1 MTTRGYNIDEE
12 AVRQAKGTWF
22 RIREQFIRVLR
33 KNPNLLIGLI
43 VLIFFSILCGAA
55 QFWER
60 IDPLMLDPDDRIQGP
75 SWKHWFGTDNAG
87 RDIYS
92 RTLHGGRV
100 SLMVGFFV
108 AIFTTAVGM
117 VIGLIS
123 GYTPKLDMIIQRVM
137 DAIMSFPTLLLALAL
152 VAMLGSSL
160 WNVIGVITFVDT
172 PRMVR
177 IVRATVLSL
186 REQMYIDAARSIGA
200 PTWRILFVHLAP
212 NTMAPVLVQATYIFA
227 LAILTEASLSFLG
240 LGIPPENPSWGN
252 ILALGRTFLQQA
264 FWISFFPGLLLT
276 INVLA
281 MNLVGDGLRAVSYT
295 HLTLPTIYS
304 V

>member
-1 MTTRGYNIDEE
+1 MTTRGYNVDEE

-22 RIREQFIRVLR
+22 RIREQFIRVLK

-281 MNLVGDGLRAVSYT
+281 MNLVGDGLRDAFDPKLSRST
-295 HLTLPTIYS
+295 
-304 V
+304 

>member
-1 MTTRGYNIDEE
+1 MTTTRGYNIDEE
-12 AVRQAKGTWF
+12 AIRQAKGTWF
-22 RIREQFIRVLR
+22 RIREQFIRVLK

-281 MNLVGDGLRAVSYT
+281 MNLVGDGLRDAFDPKLSRST
-295 HLTLPTIYS
+295 
-304 V
+304 

>member
-12 AVRQAKGTWF
+12 AVRQAKGSWF

-252 ILALGRTFLQQA
+252 ILALGRTFLFSYKPGA
-264 FWISFFPGLLLT
+264 PPTPKKSGLLIFL
-276 INVLA
+276 
-281 MNLVGDGLRAVSYT
+281 LVSTYFT
-295 HLTLPTIYS
+295 FNIS
-304 V
+304 MI

>member
-22 RIREQFIRVLR
+22 RIREQFLRVLK

-186 REQMYIDAARSIGA
+186 REQMYIDAARAIGA

-281 MNLVGDGLRAVSYT
+281 MNLVGDGLRDAFDPKLSRST
-295 HLTLPTIYS
+295 
-304 V
+304 

>member
-1 MTTRGYNIDEE
+1 MTSRGYNVDEE
-12 AVRQAKGTWF
+12 AIRQAKGTWF
-22 RIREQFIRVLR
+22 RYREQFVRVLR

-43 VLIFFSILCGAA
+43 VLTFFIILCGFA

-60 IDPLMLDPDDRIQGP
+60 IDPLMLDPDDRLQGP
-75 SWKHWFGTDNAG
+75 NWKHWFGTDNAG

-108 AIFTTAVGM
+108 AVFTTLVGM
-117 VIGLIS
+117 VLGLIS
-123 GYTPKLDMIIQRVM
+123 GYTPKIDIVLQRIM
-137 DAIMSFPTLLLALAL
+137 DSIMSFPTLLLALAL
-152 VAMLGSSL
+152 VAMLGSSM

-177 IVRATVLSL
+177 IVRATVLTL
-186 REQMYIDAARSIGA
+186 REQMYIDAARALGT

-212 NTMAPVLVQATYIFA
+212 NTMAPVLVQATYVFA

-264 FWISFFPGLLLT
+264 FWISFFPGFLLT
-276 INVLA
+276 INVMA
-281 MNLVGDGLRAVSYT
+281 MNLVGDGLRDAFDPKMSR
-295 HLTLPTIYS
+295 S

>member
-1 MTTRGYNIDEE
+1 MTTRGYNVDEE

-22 RIREQFIRVLR
+22 RVREQFIRVLK

-108 AIFTTAVGM
+108 AVFTTLVGM
-117 VIGLIS
+117 IIGLIS

-177 IVRATVLSL
+177 IVRATVLTL
-186 REQMYIDAARSIGA
+186 REQMYIDAARALGT

-281 MNLVGDGLRAVSYT
+281 MNLVGDGLRDAFDPKLSRRA
-295 HLTLPTIYS
+295 
-304 V
+304 

>member
-1 MTTRGYNIDEE
+1 MTTTRGYNIDEE

-22 RIREQFIRVLR
+22 RLREQFVRVLR

-43 VLIFFSILCGAA
+43 VLIFFSIFCGFA

-100 SLMVGFFV
+100 SLLVGFFV

-152 VAMLGSSL
+152 VAMLGSSM

-177 IVRATVLSL
+177 IVRATVLTL
-186 REQMYIDAARSIGA
+186 REQMYIDAARALGT

-212 NTMAPVLVQATYIFA
+212 NTMAPVLVQATYVFA

-264 FWISFFPGLLLT
+264 FWISFFPGVLLT
-276 INVLA
+276 INVMA
-281 MNLVGDGLRAVSYT
+281 MNLVGDGLRDAFDPKMSRS
-295 HLTLPTIYS
+295 L
-304 V
+304 

>member
-1 MTTRGYNIDEE
+1 MTTTRGYNIDEE

-22 RIREQFIRVLR
+22 RTREQFFRVLR

-43 VLIFFSILCGAA
+43 ILTFFLILCGFA

-60 IDPLMLDPDDRIQGP
+60 IDPLMLDPDDRLQGP
-75 SWKHWFGTDNAG
+75 NWKHWFGTDNAG

-108 AIFTTAVGM
+108 AVFTTLVGM
-117 VIGLIS
+117 TLGLIS
-123 GYTPKLDMIIQRVM
+123 GYTPKIDIVLQRIM
-137 DAIMSFPTLLLALAL
+137 DSIMSFPTLLLALAL
-152 VAMLGSSL
+152 VAMLGSSM
-160 WNVIGVITFVDT
+160 WNVIGVISFVDT

-177 IVRATVLSL
+177 IVRATVLTL
-186 REQMYIDAARSIGA
+186 REQMYIDAAKALGA

-212 NTMAPVLVQATYIFA
+212 NTMAPVLVQATYVFA

-264 FWISFFPGLLLT
+264 FWISFFPGFLLT
-276 INVLA
+276 INVMA
-281 MNLVGDGLRAVSYT
+281 MNLVGDGLRDAFDPKMSR
-295 HLTLPTIYS
+295 S

>member
-1 MTTRGYNIDEE
+1 MTTTRGYNIDEE
-12 AVRQAKGTWF
+12 AVRQAQGTWF
-22 RIREQFIRVLR
+22 RIREQFIRVLK

-43 VLIFFSILCGAA
+43 VLIFFSIFCGAA

-281 MNLVGDGLRAVSYT
+281 MNLVGDGLRDAFDPKLSRST
-295 HLTLPTIYS
+295 
-304 V
+304 

>member
-22 RIREQFIRVLR
+22 RIREQFIRVLK

-252 ILALGRTFLQQA
+252 ILALGRTFLQQG
-264 FWISFFPGLLLT
+264 FWISFFAGLLLT

-281 MNLVGDGLRAVSYT
+281 MNLVGDGLRDAFDPKLSRST
-295 HLTLPTIYS
+295 
-304 V
+304 

>member
-22 RIREQFIRVLR
+22 RIREQFIRVLK

-252 ILALGRTFLQQA
+252 ILALGRTCLQQA

-281 MNLVGDGLRAVSYT
+281 MNLVGDGLRDAFDPKLSRST
-295 HLTLPTIYS
+295 
-304 V
+304 

>member
-12 AVRQAKGTWF
+12 AIRQAKGTWF
-22 RIREQFIRVLR
+22 RIREQFIRVLK

-281 MNLVGDGLRAVSYT
+281 MNLVGDGLRDAFDPKLSRST
-295 HLTLPTIYS
+295 
-304 V
+304 

>member
-1 MTTRGYNIDEE
+1 MTTTRGYNIDEE

-22 RIREQFIRVLR
+22 RIREQFLRVLK

-281 MNLVGDGLRAVSYT
+281 MNLVGDGLRDAFDPKLSRST
-295 HLTLPTIYS
+295 
-304 V
+304 

>member
-12 AVRQAKGTWF
+12 AIRQAKGTWF

-281 MNLVGDGLRAVSYT
+281 MNLVGDGLRDAFDPKLSRST
-295 HLTLPTIYS
+295 
-304 V
+304 

>member
-22 RIREQFIRVLR
+22 RVREQFIRVLK

-108 AIFTTAVGM
+108 AVFTTLVGM
-117 VIGLIS
+117 IIGLIS

-177 IVRATVLSL
+177 IVRATVLTL
-186 REQMYIDAARSIGA
+186 REQMYIDAARALGA

-281 MNLVGDGLRAVSYT
+281 MNLVGDGLRDAFDPKLSRRA
-295 HLTLPTIYS
+295 
-304 V
+304 

>member
-12 AVRQAKGTWF
+12 AVRQAKGSWF

-60 IDPLMLDPDDRIQGP
+60 IDPLMLDPDDSIQGP

-281 MNLVGDGLRAVSYT
+281 MNLVGDGLRDAFDPKLSRST
-295 HLTLPTIYS
+295 
-304 V
+304 

>member
-1 MTTRGYNIDEE
+1 MTTTRGYNIDEE
-12 AVRQAKGTWF
+12 AVRQAQGTWF
-22 RIREQFIRVLR
+22 RIREQFIRVLK

-43 VLIFFSILCGAA
+43 VLICFSILCGAA

-60 IDPLMLDPDDRIQGP
+60 IDPLMLDPDDRLQGP
-75 SWKHWFGTDNAG
+75 NWKHWFGTDNAG

-152 VAMLGSSL
+152 VAMLGSSM

-177 IVRATVLSL
+177 IVRATVLTL
-186 REQMYIDAARSIGA
+186 REQMYIDAARALGT

-281 MNLVGDGLRAVSYT
+281 MNLVGDGLRDAFDPKLSRST
-295 HLTLPTIYS
+295 
-304 V
+304 

>member
-12 AVRQAKGTWF
+12 AVRQAKGSWF

-186 REQMYIDAARSIGA
+186 REQMYIDAAGSIGA

-281 MNLVGDGLRAVSYT
+281 MNLVGDGLRDAFDPKLSRST
-295 HLTLPTIYS
+295 
-304 V
+304 

>member
-22 RIREQFIRVLR
+22 RVREQFIRVLK

-108 AIFTTAVGM
+108 AVFTTLVGM
-117 VIGLIS
+117 IIGLIS
-123 GYTPKLDMIIQRVM
+123 GYTPKLDMVIQRVM

-177 IVRATVLSL
+177 IVRATVLTL
-186 REQMYIDAARSIGA
+186 REQMYIDAARALGA

-281 MNLVGDGLRAVSYT
+281 MNLVGDGLRDAFDPKLSRRA
-295 HLTLPTIYS
+295 
-304 V
+304 

>member
-1 MTTRGYNIDEE
+1 MTTTRGYNIDEE

-281 MNLVGDGLRAVSYT
+281 MNLVGDGLRDAFDPKLSRST
-295 HLTLPTIYS
+295 
-304 V
+304 

>member
-1 MTTRGYNIDEE
+1 MTTRGYNVDEE

-22 RIREQFIRVLR
+22 RIREQFIRVLK

-92 RTLHGGRV
+92 RTLHGGRI

-281 MNLVGDGLRAVSYT
+281 MNLVGDGLRDAFDPKLSRST
-295 HLTLPTIYS
+295 
-304 V
+304 

>member
-12 AVRQAKGTWF
+12 AVRQAKGSWF

-60 IDPLMLDPDDRIQGP
+60 IDPLMLNPDDRIQGP

-281 MNLVGDGLRAVSYT
+281 MNLVGDGLRDAFDPKLSRST
-295 HLTLPTIYS
+295 
-304 V
+304 

>member
-12 AVRQAKGTWF
+12 AVRQAKGSWF

-186 REQMYIDAARSIGA
+186 REQMYIDAARAIGA

-281 MNLVGDGLRAVSYT
+281 MNLVGDGLRDAFDPKLSRST
-295 HLTLPTIYS
+295 
-304 V
+304 

>member
-1 MTTRGYNIDEE
+1 MTTTRGYNIDEE
-12 AVRQAKGTWF
+12 AVRQAQGTWF
-22 RIREQFIRVLR
+22 RVREQFLRVLK

-43 VLIFFSILCGAA
+43 VLICFSILCGAA

-60 IDPLMLDPDDRIQGP
+60 IDPLMLDPDDRLQGP
-75 SWKHWFGTDNAG
+75 NWKHWFGTDNAG

-100 SLMVGFFV
+100 SLLVGFFV

-152 VAMLGSSL
+152 VAMLGSSM

-177 IVRATVLSL
+177 IVRATVLTL
-186 REQMYIDAARSIGA
+186 REQMYIDAARALGT

-281 MNLVGDGLRAVSYT
+281 MNLVGDGLRDAFDPKLSRST
-295 HLTLPTIYS
+295 
-304 V
+304 

>member
-123 GYTPKLDMIIQRVM
+123 GYTPKLDRIIQRVM

-281 MNLVGDGLRAVSYT
+281 MNLVGDGLRDAFDPKLSRRA
-295 HLTLPTIYS
+295 
-304 V
+304 

>member
-1 MTTRGYNIDEE
+1 MTTRGYNVDEE

-22 RIREQFIRVLR
+22 RVREQFIRVLK

-281 MNLVGDGLRAVSYT
+281 MNLVGDGLRDAFDPKLSRST
-295 HLTLPTIYS
+295 
-304 V
+304 

>member
-1 MTTRGYNIDEE
+1 MTTTRGYNIDEE
-12 AVRQAKGTWF
+12 AVRQAQGTWF
-22 RIREQFIRVLR
+22 RVREQFLRVLK

-43 VLIFFSILCGAA
+43 VLICFSILCGAA

-60 IDPLMLDPDDRIQGP
+60 IDPLMLDPDDRLQGP
-75 SWKHWFGTDNAG
+75 NWKHWFGTDNAG

-152 VAMLGSSL
+152 VAMLGSSM

-177 IVRATVLSL
+177 IVRATVLTL
-186 REQMYIDAARSIGA
+186 REQMYIDAARALGT

-281 MNLVGDGLRAVSYT
+281 MNLVGDGLRDAFDPKLSRRA
-295 HLTLPTIYS
+295 
-304 V
+304 

>member
-22 RIREQFIRVLR
+22 RIREQFLRVLK

-281 MNLVGDGLRAVSYT
+281 MNLVGDGLRDAFDPKLSRST
-295 HLTLPTIYS
+295 
-304 V
+304 

>member
-1 MTTRGYNIDEE
+1 MTTTRGYNIDEE
-12 AVRQAKGTWF
+12 ASRQAKGTWF
-22 RIREQFIRVLR
+22 RIREQFIRVLK
-33 KNPNLLIGLI
+33 KNPNLLMGLI
-43 VLIFFSILCGAA
+43 ILIFFILLCGFA

-60 IDPLMLDPDDRIQGP
+60 IDPLMLDPDDRLQGP

-100 SLMVGFFV
+100 SLLVGFFV
-108 AIFTTAVGM
+108 AVFTTLVGL

-123 GYTPKLDMIIQRVM
+123 GYTPKIDIILQRIM

-152 VAMLGSSL
+152 VAMLGSSM

-177 IVRATVLSL
+177 IVRATVLTL
-186 REQMYIDAARSIGA
+186 REQMYIDAARALGA

-212 NTMAPVLVQATYIFA
+212 NTMAPVLVQATYVFA

-264 FWISFFPGLLLT
+264 FWISFFPGFLLT
-276 INVLA
+276 INVMA
-281 MNLVGDGLRAVSYT
+281 MNLVGDGLRDAFDPKMSRS
-295 HLTLPTIYS
+295 L
-304 V
+304 

>member
-12 AVRQAKGTWF
+12 AVRQAKGSWF

-75 SWKHWFGTDNAG
+75 SWKHWFGSDNAG

-281 MNLVGDGLRAVSYT
+281 MNLVGDGLRDAFDPKLSRST
-295 HLTLPTIYS
+295 
-304 V
+304 

>member
-1 MTTRGYNIDEE
+1 MTSRGYNIDEE
-12 AVRQAKGTWF
+12 AIRQAKGTWF
-22 RIREQFIRVLR
+22 RIREQFIRVLK

-281 MNLVGDGLRAVSYT
+281 MNLVGDGLRDAFDPKLSRST
-295 HLTLPTIYS
+295 
-304 V
+304 

>member
-1 MTTRGYNIDEE
+1 MTTTRGYNIDEE
-12 AVRQAKGTWF
+12 AIRQAKGTWF

-281 MNLVGDGLRAVSYT
+281 MNLVGDGLRDAFDPKLSRST
-295 HLTLPTIYS
+295 
-304 V
+304 

>member
-1 MTTRGYNIDEE
+1 MTTTRGYNIDEE
-12 AVRQAKGTWF
+12 AIRQAKGTWF
-22 RIREQFIRVLR
+22 RIREQFLRVLK

-281 MNLVGDGLRAVSYT
+281 MNLVGDGLRDAFDPKLSRST
-295 HLTLPTIYS
+295 
-304 V
+304 

>member
-1 MTTRGYNIDEE
+1 MTTTRGYNIDEE
-12 AVRQAKGTWF
+12 AIRQAKGTWF
-22 RIREQFIRVLR
+22 RIREQFLRVLK

-186 REQMYIDAARSIGA
+186 REQMYIDAARAIGA

-281 MNLVGDGLRAVSYT
+281 MNLVGDGLRDAFDPKLSRST
-295 HLTLPTIYS
+295 
-304 V
+304 

>member
-1 MTTRGYNIDEE
+1 MTSRGYNIDEE

-22 RIREQFIRVLR
+22 RVREQFIRVLK

-108 AIFTTAVGM
+108 AVFTTLVGM
-117 VIGLIS
+117 IIGLIS

-177 IVRATVLSL
+177 IVRATVLTL
-186 REQMYIDAARSIGA
+186 REQMYIDAARALGA

-281 MNLVGDGLRAVSYT
+281 MNLVGDGLRDAFDPKLSRRA
-295 HLTLPTIYS
+295 
-304 V
+304 

>member
-12 AVRQAKGTWF
+12 AVRQAKGSWF

-33 KNPNLLIGLI
+33 KNPNLLICLI

-281 MNLVGDGLRAVSYT
+281 MNLVGDGLRDAFDPKLSRST
-295 HLTLPTIYS
+295 
-304 V
+304 

>member
-92 RTLHGGRV
+92 RTLHGGRI

-281 MNLVGDGLRAVSYT
+281 MNLVGDGLRDAFDPKLSRST
-295 HLTLPTIYS
+295 
-304 V
+304 